1 MNALSFFKYVLSF
14 INYKPYTK
22 HLIPYTIYQL
32 PNTIYQIPVY
42 PLDKSK
48 AEKRL
53 GGLLTKK
60 SRGLLQYFVVAGWFQ
75 STIQSVPGVWSN
87 LDSGAN
93 PMAEMAVYAHI
104 RLIIN
109 WRFDNSG
116 KIMNCI
122 IIELNPDNQKLS
134 ISLMISKKG
143 RFEICQ

>member
-42 PLDKSK
+42 PLDKGK

-60 SRGLLQYFVVAGWFQ
+60 SRGLLQCFIVAGWLQ
-75 STIQSVPGVWSN
+75 SIIKSVPGVWSN
-87 LDSGAN
+87 LDSGTN
-93 PMAEMAVYAHI
+93 PMAKYPHT
-104 RLIIN
+104 RLTIN
-109 WRFDNSG
+109 WRSVIYH
-116 KIMNCI
+116 KTINCMI
-122 IIELNPDNQKLS
+122 LERYMDNQNLS
-134 ISLMISKKG
+134 HFLND
-143 RFEICQ
+143 FEKREN